1 MTLLTALK
9 KWVDAHRR
17 KDRKITQALD
27 HIHNSCDEGFVTR
40 ETKDKFNI
48 EVSKV
53 FAVI

>member
-9 KWVDAHRR
+9 KLVDAHQI
-17 KDRKITQALD
+17 KDRKIDQALD
-27 HIHNSCDEGFVTR
+27 HINNSRDEGFVTR
-40 ETKDKFNI
+40 ETKEKFNI